1 MSIMNK
7 RKEEQE
13 EQEKPEKA
21 KPPVRVLSESEKVQY
36 EKCKICKHSYW
47 WGFIGSDNE
56 ELRCRFL
63 TIPGV
68 LTALKPG
75 IECELFEEN
84 LGCMYCAHRRSEPK
98 TLINGEK
105 LVLCKRVRVLSGRD
119 EASLGWE
126 RMDERG
132 RKCECFCRKKEE
144 KE

>member
-13 EQEKPEKA
+13 KLEKA
-21 KPPVRVLSESEKVQY
+21 EAPVRRVLSESEKVQY

-47 WGFIGSDNE
+47 WGFPGSDNR

-63 TIPGV
+63 FMSGV
-68 LTALKPG
+68 LTAMKPG

-84 LGCMYCAHRRSEPK
+84 LGCMYCVHRRSEPRMI
-98 TLINGEK
+98 INGEK
-105 LVLCKRVRVLSGRD
+105 FVICERARSTVNGFEVN
-119 EASLGWE
+119 LGWE
-126 RMDERG
+126 SLDEG
-132 RKCECFCRKKEE
+132 KKCGSYCRKEE